1 MTAQDIASYL
11 LDLSKET
18 GEPLTNIKLQ
28 KLVYYSYVWFLVR
41 FGNKLFEEPIV
52 AWKYGPVVVSLYN
65 EYSKYGADIISDA
78 PSGDSSNITAEAKN
92 IIDDVFTIYGKLG
105 GLELANLTHS
115 ERPWQETFEQGKEK
129 QIPDELIIEF
139 YKAKEERASSETAA

>member
-41 FGNKLFEEPIV
+41 FGGKLFEEPIV
-52 AWKYGPVVVSLYN
+52 AWKYGPVVVSLYK
-65 EYSKYGADIISDA
+65 EYSEFGADIIKKA
-78 PSGDSSNITAEAKN
+78 PSGDSNNITVEAKS

-115 ERPWQETFEQGKEK
+115 ERPWQETFEEGKEK
-129 QIPDELIIEF
+129 QISDELIMEF
-139 YKAKEERASSETAA
+139 YKAKEERVSSVASV